1 MSGIDARN
9 WDRPRRPT
17 KKKMHQAAR
26 KTDFNSTPGRI
37 RTCDRRLRRPMLY
50 PAELRARGLA
60 FAGFKDPHQGRAKM
74 NCEGDDLGGQI
85 KSGRPDSNRRLPA
98 PKAAFRISGAFCPL
112 RPTTAALRQI
122 HIRLRYSPEFI
133 GPVLCELV
141 TVRSLSRKG

>member
-1 MSGIDARN
+1 MSKIDARN

-98 PKAAFRISGAFCPL
+98 PKAGALPGCATPRIL
-112 RPTTAALRQI
+112 LK
-122 HIRLRYSPEFI
+122 
-133 GPVLCELV
+133 PV
-141 TVRSLSRKG
+141 SLSSKLTGCGL